1 MRQAKRRYLLAGLI
15 GLAAALVSVPA
26 SAQES
31 CGTCHPETRVSFEE
45 SIHIQEGVT
54 CSDCHGGDPSALEVD
69 AAHGREFRS
78 LADRSQ
84 VPEMCAGCHADLER
98 MRAYNLPV
106 DQYAI
111 YSTSH
116 HGQAI
121 ARGELRAATCT
132 DCHGVHEIRRP
143 RDPSSSANSRNIP
156 STCGQCHADDALMEE
171 FGLDPNV
178 VDDYRSS
185 IHGRMLLEQG
195 SSAAPNCTSCH
206 GVHGAAPPGVGDI
219 DKVCGACHEQTRR
232 AFLDGPHYEGMLAAD
247 LPECASCHSNHA
259 IQQFGIERVQSL
271 CAECHGEDSDQAVLG
286 HKIHALVESA
296 NEAVAEAEEQ
306 VREADR
312 AALEVEDALSRVE
325 EAKTYV
331 TEALPMVHTV
341 SREPVEQLT
350 RRAQSIAEEV
360 EHELYSKLD
369 KKVAHIG
376 LALFWFYLVLTLVV
390 LTILKKKLQREATT
404 P

>member
-1 MRQAKRRYLLAGLI
+1 MRQSRRALPSAGMVCLLSA
-15 GLAAALVSVPA
+15 LAATNV
-26 SAQES
+26 SAQEA
-31 CGTCHPETRVSFEE
+31 CGTCHPKSRVSFEE
-45 SIHIQEGVT
+45 SIHIGEGVT
-54 CSDCHGGDPSALEVD
+54 CSDCHGGNPAALEVE
-69 AAHGREFRS
+69 AAHSGRFQS
-78 LADRSQ
+78 LADRQ
-84 VPEMCAGCHADLER
+84 EVPTMCAGCHSDLDR

-111 YSTSH
+111 YQTSQ
-116 HGQAI
+116 HGKAI
-121 ARGELRAATCT
+121 ARGETRAAICT
-132 DCHGVHEIRRP
+132 DCHGVHDILRP
-143 RDPSSSANSRNIP
+143 RNPSSSSNGRNIP
-156 STCGQCHADDALMEE
+156 ATCGQCHDDEALMAE
-171 FGLDPNV
+171 FGMEADIV
-178 VDDYRSS
+178 TGYRSS
-185 IHGRMLLEQG
+185 IHGRMLLEEG

-206 GVHGAAPPGVGDI
+206 GVHGATPPGVGDT
-219 DKVCGACHEQTRR
+219 DKICGACHEQTRK
-232 AFLDGPHYEGMLAAD
+232 AFLAGPHHEGLREAG

-271 CAECHGEDSDQAVLG
+271 CAECHGEGSDQVVLG
-286 HKIHALVESA
+286 QKIHALIESA

-369 KKVAHIG
+369 KKVAHVG
-376 LALFWFYLVLTLVV
+376 LVLFWFYLLMTIFVLVV
-390 LTILKKKLQREATT
+390 LKRRLPEKTETS
-404 P
+404 